1 MAQLVIPVNII
12 TIVPFLLNPVITV
25 VLLTTPAI
33 SVLLANPSRL
43 LPVLENTEVTPV
55 ALKIQEVISMNVV
68 VTIQELGAHQETAIA
83 AQ

>member
-1 MAQLVIPVNII
+1 MNII
-12 TIVPFLLNPVITV
+12 TIVPFLLNHVITDV
-25 VLLTTPAI
+25 PLTTPAI
-33 SVLLANPSRL
+33 SVLPANPNRL

>member
-1 MAQLVIPVNII
+1 MSAGII
-12 TIVPFLLNPVITV
+12 QTVLFLPNPVITA
-25 VLLTTPAI
+25 VLLQTHVAN
-33 SVLLANPSRL
+33 VLLANLNRL
-43 LPVLENTEVTPV
+43 LPVLENTEATPV